1 MQSETR
7 ISSGHLLHHMLWNP
21 DRVVLVFFFF
31 DKLPNKKDSLACSG
45 SCNFMNC

>member
-31 DKLPNKKDSLACSG
+31 LINYLIRKIALHVLDHVTL
-45 SCNFMNC
+45 

>member
-21 DRVVLVFFFF
+21 DRVVLVFFFLINYLIRKIALHVL
-31 DKLPNKKDSLACSG
+31 DHVTL
-45 SCNFMNC
+45 